1 MTADGN
7 ALARELEEM
16 EDQRDALGA
25 ILARIRAANQE
36 SLPWA
41 MAKRLSAGEPPLRVW
56 REHRGLDQA
65 TLSAQSGVAP
75 AIITAIEQGAEPGLR
90 DAAAL
95 ARTLGL
101 DAEDL
106 LPWRQD

>member
-25 ILARIRAANQE
+25 MLARIRAANQE

-41 MAKRLSAGEPPLRVW
+41 LAKRLSAGEPPLRVW
-56 REHRGLDQA
+56 REHRGLDLA
-65 TLSAQSGVAP
+65 TLSAQSSVAP

>member
-16 EDQRDALGA
+16 EEQRDALGA
-25 ILARIRAANQE
+25 MLARIRAANQE

-65 TLSAQSGVAP
+65 ALAARSGIAP
-75 AIITAIEQGAEPGLR
+75 ATIAAIEQGAEPGLR

-95 ARTLGL
+95 ARALEI

-106 LPWRQD
+106 LPWPQD

>member
-1 MTADGN
+1 MTADSN

-25 ILARIRAANQE
+25 MLARIRAANQE

-41 MAKRLSAGEPPLRVW
+41 LAKRLSAGEPPLRVW
-56 REHRGLDQA
+56 REQRGLDQA
-65 TLSAQSGVAP
+65 TLSAQSGIAP